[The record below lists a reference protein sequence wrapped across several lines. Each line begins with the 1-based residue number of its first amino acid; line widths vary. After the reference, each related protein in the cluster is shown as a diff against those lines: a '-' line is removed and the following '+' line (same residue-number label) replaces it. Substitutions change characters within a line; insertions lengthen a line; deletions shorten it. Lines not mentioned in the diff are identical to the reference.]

1 MKWPPAG
8 GARAHLEAAAAAR
21 SVSSS
26 TPSAVTSAAI
36 AFSLAAA
43 GYVRR
48 VPMTI
53 RRSQSIVSSLRL
65 ARLPCTRTSD
75 SSPRVMAGIS
85 AGRRARMRIELP
97 HHREEEGVGR
107 LNLFRPH
114 VRQPSDRSSDFADG
128 AAEVDLARLHER
140 LEGGLELL
148 AVAVGWQRL
157 SLERLRDRLGGF
169 GSILERGQK
178 TEEIGDDLA
187 PLVAAE
193 RPDGAILRLRIGRA
207 RELEQDPKVFREL
220 RALQVDGR
228 RVQAIGE
235 IDPAV
240 FGRQDRLLRE
250 RGRDRRPR

>member
-1 MKWPPAG
+1 
-8 GARAHLEAAAAAR
+8 
-21 SVSSS
+21 
-26 TPSAVTSAAI
+26 
-36 AFSLAAA
+36 
-43 GYVRR
+43 
-48 VPMTI
+48 
-53 RRSQSIVSSLRL
+53 
-65 ARLPCTRTSD
+65 
-75 SSPRVMAGIS
+75 
-85 AGRRARMRIELP
+85 MRIELP
-97 HHREEEGVGR
+97 NHGEEEGVCR
-107 LNLFRPH
+107 LYLFRPH

-128 AAEVDLARLHER
+128 AAEVDLAGLHER

-148 AVAVGWQRL
+148 SVAVGWQRL
-157 SLERLRDRLGGF
+157 SLESLRDRLGGF

-207 RELEQDPKVFREL
+207 GELEQDPKVFREL
-220 RALQVDGR
+220 GALQVDGR

-250 RGRDRRPR
+250 RGPDRRPRSLAGRGRAR